1 MTLKELINSVD
12 SEEYSDS
19 PLFQKLR
26 NTKPEYG
33 SNKHIEVKIVDGE
46 IAILNAHV
54 GSIGDILAYPID
66 VPPELQITKIQL
78 LDAILKELASPGFDD
93 GDQADFWDDFDNL
106 QKAKIIR

>member
-19 PLFQKLR
+19 PLYQELR
-26 NTKPEYG
+26 KTKPEYG
-33 SNKHIEVKIVDGE
+33 SNRRIEVKLLNGE
-46 IAILNAHV
+46 VAVTNVHV
-54 GSIGDILAYPID
+54 GSIGDILTYPID

-78 LDAILKELASPGFDD
+78 LDAILKELASPGFGD
-93 GDQADFWDDFDNL
+93 GEQTDFWNDFDNL